1 MEKKK
6 NGTASQS
13 PTNVNAQLIGG
24 FRIWSIRRLLAVTAA
39 SIAIIVAN
47 SNACLAGQQLEQNGQ
62 TETSVVVKTEQP
74 ANQTLNSKSD
84 LSNYSLLIAAAV
96 LLPAT
101 ILLTYSLV
109 TRGKTGTGWKA
120 ICITSVVATFL
131 ARVALSIF
139 YEITS
144 ENSIQ
149 DWDS

>member
-6 NGTASQS
+6 NGTTSQS

-47 SNACLAGQQLEQNGQ
+47 SNACLAGQQLEQNGLM
-62 TETSVVVKTEQP
+62 ESSVVVKTEQP

>member
-6 NGTASQS
+6 NGTTSQS

-47 SNACLAGQQLEQNGQ
+47 SNACLAGQQLEQNGLM
-62 TETSVVVKTEQP
+62 ESSVVVKTEQP

-84 LSNYSLLIAAAV
+84 LSNYSLLITTAV
-96 LLPAT
+96 LLPAI

-109 TRGKTGTGWKA
+109 MRGKTGTGWKT

>member
-6 NGTASQS
+6 NGYVSPP

-24 FRIWSIRRLLAVTAA
+24 FRFWSIRRLLAVTAA
-39 SIAIIVAN
+39 SIAIILVN
-47 SNACLAGQQLEQNGQ
+47 SNACLAGQQLEQVGQ
-62 TETSVVVKTEQP
+62 PESSVVVKTEQP
-74 ANQTLNSKSD
+74 ANQSLNPEFD
-84 LSNYSLLIAAAV
+84 LSSYSLLIAAAV

-109 TRGKTGTGWKA
+109 LHGKTGTGWKT
-120 ICITSVVATFL
+120 ICSTSVVATFL